1 MLVSLN
7 NSAIELGVVG
17 NFESEKYSSAVA
29 RVSIAASLA
38 ELFKLT
44 NMTSTPNVVVFSST
58 FSMLLYV
65 LATTK

>member
-29 RVSIAASLA
+29 RVSIAASWNRQRFWIYRSL
-38 ELFKLT
+38 
-44 NMTSTPNVVVFSST
+44 
-58 FSMLLYV
+58 
-65 LATTK
+65 